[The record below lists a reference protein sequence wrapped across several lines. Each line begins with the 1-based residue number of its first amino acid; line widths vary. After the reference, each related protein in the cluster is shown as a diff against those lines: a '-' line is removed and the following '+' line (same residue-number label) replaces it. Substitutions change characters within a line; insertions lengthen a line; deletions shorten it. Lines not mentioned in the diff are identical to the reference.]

1 MALSDYQKKRH
12 FDVTPEPKGGS
23 QDTPSDI
30 PLLRFTIHKHAARR
44 LHYDLRLELDGVLKS
59 WAIPKGPCLDPQEKR
74 LAIHV
79 EDHPIEYLTFEGVIP
94 KGEYGAGPML
104 VWDQGTWIPVS
115 EGPGYEAGQLKFE
128 LNGHK
133 LQGRWMLVRTS
144 RPSDKQDQWLFFKE
158 RDAMAR
164 PLSDLD
170 VLKESPLSVISG
182 RSIEEVRDAPDDAP
196 SDMPTAAATERKS
209 KQTTAT
215 KRRAGRPQGTRR
227 IKMPDLIAPC
237 LPTAVETAP
246 VGDQWIHEIKF
257 DGYRMVCYKRDKK
270 VKFMSRNGLDWS
282 DKFAHLVPAIRRLP
296 ASELIVDGE
305 VVFLNASGLSD
316 FQQLQNTIS
325 SNQSAAIQYFA
336 FDLMYLDGYDYRD
349 VALSDRKEALEQLF
363 ADLPQKTPLA
373 LSEHLRGDGPL
384 VFQQICQLGAEGI
397 VSKLADRRYVSGRT
411 ELWLKVKCVESME
424 FVIGGY
430 TDSSVRPR
438 SIGALH
444 IGYFDADGEL
454 HYAGKVGTGFTESSL
469 AELYRL
475 LSPSR
480 QNECPFVGYTGDAA
494 TLRKS
499 HWVTPQLTAE
509 VEFGNWTH
517 DGRVRFA
524 RFKGLRDDL
533 PAEQIEF
540 EDVTTRPES
549 EPVPEFELPDSISEL
564 TLSHPD
570 RILFPASGTTKL
582 GLATY
587 YAQVA
592 RWMLPHVIHRPLSL
606 LRCPRGSQEKCF
618 FQKRPPAGLPDL
630 VQRISLDEGGTGPDS
645 MMITDL
651 AGLLALVQYGVLEFH
666 VWTALADRLDRP
678 DQVIF
683 DLDPDTD
690 VVWPRVI
697 EAGVMLR
704 DYLAGLG
711 LVSFPKVTGGKGL
724 HVVVPIRRRSA
735 WDVVKQFSKHTA
747 AWLQQQSPG
756 RFTISSSK
764 KARRGKIYIDY
775 LRNTRGATV
784 IAPFSTRARS
794 VPSVSV
800 PLDWDEL
807 ATTSSADVFTVDNL
821 IRRLHHQSVESWSG
835 AEAVTQTITRE
846 MYE

>member
-1 MALSDYQKKRH
+1 MALSDYQKKRR
-12 FDVTPEPKGGS
+12 FEVTPEPEGAARAT
-23 QDTPSDI
+23 DTPQ
-30 PLLRFTIHKHAARR
+30 LRFTIHKHAARR

-79 EDHPIEYLTFEGVIP
+79 EDHPIEYLSFEGVIP

-104 VWDQGTWIPVS
+104 VWDQGTWAPVPDA
-115 EGPGYEAGQLKFE
+115 PGYDSGQLKFE

-144 RPSDKQDQWLFFKE
+144 RPSDRQDQWLFFKE

-164 PLSDLD
+164 PLAEVD
-170 VLKESPLSVISG
+170 VLKESPSSVISG
-182 RSIEEVRDAPDDAP
+182 RSIEEVRSEPNTNLQSAL
-196 SDMPTAAATERKS
+196 PTASASEQEQPQRRTNKNR
-209 KQTTAT
+209 TA
-215 KRRAGRPQGTRR
+215 RPAGTRR
-227 IKMPDLIAPC
+227 CKMPDLVAPC
-237 LPTAVETAP
+237 LPTAVDSAP
-246 VGDQWIHEIKF
+246 VGEQWIHEIKF

-282 DKFAHLVPAIRRLP
+282 AKFEHLIPAIRRLP
-296 ASELIVDGE
+296 AQELVIDGE
-305 VVFLNASGLSD
+305 VVFLNAAGISD

-325 SNQSAAIQYFA
+325 SNQSRSIQYFA
-336 FDLMYLDGYDYRD
+336 FDLMYLDGFDYRD
-349 VALSDRKEALEQLF
+349 VALLDRKQTLEALF
-363 ADLPQKTPLA
+363 SDLPQQTPLA
-373 LSEHLRGDGPL
+373 LSEHLCGDGPL

-411 ELWLKVKCVESME
+411 ELWQKVKCVQSME

-444 IGYFDADGEL
+444 IGYFGSAGEL

-469 AELYRL
+469 SELYRL
-475 LSPSR
+475 LSPAR
-480 QNECPFVGYTGDAA
+480 QNECPFVDYTGDAA
-494 TLRKS
+494 TRRKS
-499 HWVTPQLTAE
+499 HWVTPQLSAE

-524 RFKGLRDDL
+524 RFKGLRDDIS
-533 PAEQIEF
+533 AEQLEL
-540 EDVTTRPES
+540 EEVAAQPES
-549 EPVPEFELPDSISEL
+549 DLVPEFELPDSISEL

-570 RILFPASGTTKL
+570 RILFNESGTTKL

-592 RWMLPHVIHRPLSL
+592 RWMLPHIVNRPLSL
-606 LRCPRGSQEKCF
+606 LRCPRGSHEKCF
-618 FQKRPPAGLPDL
+618 FQKRPPAGLPD
-630 VQRISLDEGGTGPDS
+630 VVERISLDEAGGGPDS
-645 MMITDL
+645 MMISDL

-666 VWTALADRLDRP
+666 VWPVRVDRLDRP

-690 VVWPRVI
+690 VIWPRVV
-697 EAGVMLR
+697 EASVMLR
-704 DYLAGLG
+704 DHLAEMG

-724 HVVVPIRRRSA
+724 HVVLPIRRRCS
-735 WDVVKQFSKHTA
+735 WEVVKQFSKQTA
-747 AWLQQQSPG
+747 AWLQEQSPG

-784 IAPFSTRARS
+784 IAPFSTRAHS
-794 VPSVSV
+794 IPSVAV

-807 ATTSSADVFTVDNL
+807 STTPSADAFTVDNL
-821 IRRLHHQSVESWSG
+821 IRRLHHQTDESWHG
-835 AEAVTQTITRE
+835 AESLTQTITRE